1 MGARRVLFVALFAV
15 FAAAPAA
22 AQTTGSIQPVKQP
35 ATAQPAASNTSTATI
50 TYRKIFKS
58 STPEFVEIKLRRDG
72 HSTYDIRQ
80 LDDSPSPQP
89 FPVSAALTAKI
100 FALAADLHDFNG
112 VKLEVRRRVAN
123 LGEKT
128 FFFEKEGVTNKVSF
142 NFTTND
148 SANKLLSIFEG
159 LSLEDQ
165 YADELRRS
173 MRYEP
178 LGLNDV
184 LIRLER
190 DLGANM
196 LPDPQALAPLLKQ
209 IASNSKYLDIARRR
223 AEAVLASFGPG
234 Q

>member
-1 MGARRVLFVALFAV
+1 MGARRVLLVALLA

-35 ATAQPAASNTSTATI
+35 AAAQPAASNTSTATI
-50 TYRKIFKS
+50 TFRKIFKA

-80 LDDSPSPQP
+80 LDDSPSPEP
-89 FPVSAALTAKI
+89 FPVSPALTVKI

-112 VKLEVRRRVAN
+112 VELDVRRRVAN

-128 FFFEKEGVTNKVSF
+128 FFYEKDGVTNKVSF
-142 NFTTND
+142 NFTNND

-165 YADELRRS
+165 YADDLRRS
-173 MRYEP
+173 MRYDP

-196 LPDPQALAPLLKQ
+196 LPDPEALAPLLKQ
-209 IASNSKYLDIARRR
+209 IATNSKYLDIARRR
-223 AEAVLASFGPG
+223 AQAVLASFGPG

>member
-1 MGARRVLFVALFAV
+1 MGTRRILLLSLLALFASV
-15 FAAAPAA
+15 PAA
-22 AQTTGSIQPVKQP
+22 AQESASNRQAQ
-35 ATAQPAASNTSTATI
+35 QPAATAPAASEPSVATI
-50 TYRKIFKS
+50 TFRKIFKS
-58 STPEFVEIKLRRDG
+58 STPEFVEIKVNRNGD
-72 HSTYDIRQ
+72 STYDIRQ
-80 LDDSPSPQP
+80 LDDQPSPES
-89 FPVSAALTAKI
+89 FPITPAVAEKI

-112 VKLEVRRRVAN
+112 IELEVSRRVAN

-128 FFFEKEGVTNKVSF
+128 FFYEKGGVSNKVSF
-142 NFTTND
+142 NFTTNN

-165 YADELRRS
+165 YADQLRRS
-173 MRYEP
+173 MRYDP

-190 DLGANM
+190 DLGSST

-209 IASNSKYLDIARRR
+209 IASNPKFLDIARQR
-223 AEAVLASFGPG
+223 AQAVLASFGPG